1 MKNHADNLAPASTSK
16 FVYCRADVSRYIYDD
31 TISQCRVGCLAG
43 SEKCDM
49 IKEIKDAPYVSDE
62 KNQDVLAV
70 FLEKTKD
77 KVADSFD
84 EMAFPREFAQER

>member
-31 TISQCRVGCLAG
+31 TISQCRVGCLEG

-49 IKEIKDAPYVSDE
+49 IKKIDSGSWEDVQVSRAL
-62 KNQDVLAV
+62 V
-70 FLEKTKD
+70 
-77 KVADSFD
+77 
-84 EMAFPREFAQER
+84 AFPKFPAPTLGGS